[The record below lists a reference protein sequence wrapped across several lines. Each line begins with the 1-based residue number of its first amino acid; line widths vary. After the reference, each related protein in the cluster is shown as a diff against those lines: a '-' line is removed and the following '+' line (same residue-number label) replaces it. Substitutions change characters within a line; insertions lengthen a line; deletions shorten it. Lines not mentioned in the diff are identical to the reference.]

1 MKEEFIRLTKEK
13 NISGELFQLKSYRF
27 SVDFENNKFKGID
40 EGEANGFTVR
50 VIKNNKIGFAYS
62 TGKENL
68 KELIELALESSEFS
82 KEVNFKFARP
92 AKKIPDVQC
101 FDEHIIA
108 EDRNVAIE
116 LGKEFVDFVRSL
128 KDGIQADFS
137 MQKSVFKESIIT
149 SEGFEGTFKRTVKSV
164 SAGGVFTEE
173 GNFLEVS
180 AGESR
185 SLNDVFDLEAIKEK
199 LKSNILAANRNVKM
213 PSGNYPVIFT
223 PFSIGEVLEPLLIS
237 LNGQNILKGFSM
249 LKGKLG
255 QTVFSSELT
264 LVDNPFLSGGAY
276 SFPFDDEGIV
286 PQRKELIA
294 KGQVRNFLA
303 DLDTAS
309 KLHMYGGNAQRSLSS
324 VPQPSSSNLILQT
337 GATPL
342 NNMLKVPKRVLLI
355 ESLMGTMMGNLI
367 GGFVTG
373 NVELGYL
380 VENGVIVGRVKD
392 AMINFNVFDV
402 LKDIAVSKENIWTD
416 KYIAPYMYI
425 PSVSISA
432 K

>member
-1 MKEEFIRLTKEK
+1 MKEEFIKLTKEK
-13 NISGELFQLKSYRF
+13 NVSGELFQLKSYRL

-40 EGEANGFTVR
+40 EGKTNGFAVR
-50 VIKNNKIGFAYS
+50 VMKNNKIGFAYS

-68 KELIELALESSEFS
+68 KELVELALDSAEFS
-82 KEVNFKFARP
+82 KEVNFKFAHSTEKVP
-92 AKKIPDVQC
+92 NVQC
-101 FDEHIIA
+101 FDESIIA

-128 KDGIQADFS
+128 KDGIQAGFS
-137 MQKSVFKESIIT
+137 MQKSVFEESIVT
-149 SEGFEGTFKRTVKSV
+149 SEGFEGVFKRTVKSV

-180 AGESR
+180 AGEAR
-185 SLNDVFDLEAIKEK
+185 SLNDAFDLNTIKEK
-199 LKSNILAANRNVKM
+199 LKSNILAANRNVKI
-213 PSGNYPVIFT
+213 PSDNYPVIFT
-223 PFSIGEVLEPLLIS
+223 PFSIGEVLRPLLIA
-237 LNGQNILKGFSM
+237 LNGQNVLKGFSM

-255 QTVFSSELT
+255 QSVFSSELT

-286 PQRKELIA
+286 PQRKELVA

-309 KLHMYGGNAQRSLSS
+309 KLHIYGGNAQRSLSS

-337 GATPL
+337 GTTPL

-373 NVELGYL
+373 NIELGYL
-380 VENGVIVGRVKD
+380 VENGTIVGRVKD
-392 AMINFNVFDV
+392 AMINFNIFDV

-416 KYIAPYMYI
+416 KYVAPYMYL
-425 PSVSISA
+425 PSVSISS